1 MARRLI
7 LDTGVIIR
15 AERGGSGLA
24 ELLAA
29 DDDIT
34 IAAIT
39 LAELQLGVE
48 LADDAR
54 RAGRQEFVDGI
65 RALVPVED
73 YTADVARVHARLLA
87 HVRKEGKPRG
97 AHDLIIAA
105 TAATTARTLLT
116 TDGKA
121 AFDDLPGVHA
131 STR

>member
-7 LDTGVIIR
+7 LDTDVIIR
-15 AERGGSGLA
+15 AERGSAGLA
-24 ELLAA
+24 DLLAA

-54 RAGRQEFVDGI
+54 RDRRQEFVDGI

-73 YTADVARVHARLLA
+73 YTADVARFHARLLA
-87 HVRKEGKPRG
+87 HARREGKPRG

-121 AFDDLPGVHA
+121 AFDGLPGVHA
-131 STR
+131 SIH

>member
-7 LDTGVIIR
+7 LDTRVIIR
-15 AERGGSGLA
+15 AERGGAGLSA
-24 ELLAA
+24 LLDA

-34 IAAIT
+34 IAAVT

-48 LADDAR
+48 LADEAR
-54 RAGRQEFVDGI
+54 RARRQEFVDGI
-65 RALVPVED
+65 RALIPVED